1 MRSQQWFSRTV
12 AAGLAA
18 AALAVWTPGCNE
30 GPTAN
35 NEGIGPEGGVVT
47 SLDGRATL
55 TIPAGALDRR
65 IPITIRKVDDTQFL
79 GDVTYIGGT
88 AYEVLPANL
97 VFKKEVQ
104 LRIAFDAG
112 NVPGDVTFDR
122 LRIMDREQ
130 SAWSD
135 GDCVYKGLNGN
146 AVTAGMTHTNVFGV
160 VAAPPVVGS
169 VTVSPKTAL
178 FEEGDQVQLT
188 AVAKDGAGNSLNVT
202 VGWTSSNPAVAT
214 VANGMVRGHTAGAAT
229 ITATAGAFSD
239 VAEVT
244 VHPKVVY
251 IEILP
256 FPTPLVIGTSRQ
268 LVARAEGPNEEP
280 VVPAWVWSSSNPA
293 VATVDQNGMVQA
305 VGLGEVDITL
315 TFKAVSGT
323 VEFLVVGPVASV
335 TMNRHSAKFEQGD
348 TELFAAEARDAA
360 GALLS
365 EPIDWTSSDP
375 SVATVA
381 NGLVYGVAPGTATI
395 TATSGAFSDFA
406 VVTVHPRVVFMEI
419 LPIGKQT
426 VLLGT
431 SLQLTARAEGPD
443 EETVEPAWVWSSS
456 NPGVATVDQNGFVTT
471 VGLGETDITV
481 TFKAVKATKEIKVV
495 GPPN

>member
-35 NEGIGPEGGVVT
+35 NDGIGPEGGVVT

-79 GDVTYIGGT
+79 GDATYIGGT

-135 GDCVYKGLNGN
+135 EDCVYKGLSGN

-160 VAAPPVVGS
+160 VAAPPVVAS

-188 AVAKDGAGNSLNVT
+188 AAAKDAAGKGLSVAFT
-202 VGWTSSNPAVAT
+202 WTSSNPAVAT
-214 VANGMVRGHTAGAAT
+214 VTNGMVTGLTSGTTT
-229 ITATAGAFSD
+229 ITVTAGAFSD

-244 VHPKVVY
+244 VHPKVVF

-256 FPTPLVIGTSRQ
+256 FQAPMLLGTQ
-268 LVARAEGPNEEP
+268 QQFAARGEGPNEEP
-280 VVPAWVWSSSNPA
+280 VVPAWVWSSNNLS
-293 VATVDQNGMVQA
+293 VATVDPQTGLVTA
-305 VGLGEVDITL
+305 VGLGEVDITV
-315 TFKAVSGT
+315 TFKAVTAS

-335 TMNRHSAKFEQGD
+335 TVTPKTAKFEEGD
-348 TELFAAEARDAA
+348 AVQLTAVARDAA
-360 GALLS
+360 GQQLD
-365 EPIDWTSSDP
+365 ETIDWSSSDP

-381 NGLVYGVAPGTATI
+381 NGLVTGLAAGTATI
-395 TATSGAFSDFA
+395 TATSGAFSDQA
-406 VVTVHPRVVFMEI
+406 VVTVHPRVVFIEI
-419 LPIGKQT
+419 LGPT
-426 VLLGT
+426 TPLLLGT
-431 SLQLTARAEGPD
+431 QRQFTARAEGPN
-443 EETVEPAWVWSSS
+443 EEPVEPAFVWSSNNTS
-456 NPGVATVDQNGFVTT
+456 VATVDQNGLVTA
-471 VGLGETDITV
+471 VGVGEVDITV
-481 TFKAVKATKEIKVV
+481 TFKSVTASVEFMVV
-495 GPPN
+495 GPKN